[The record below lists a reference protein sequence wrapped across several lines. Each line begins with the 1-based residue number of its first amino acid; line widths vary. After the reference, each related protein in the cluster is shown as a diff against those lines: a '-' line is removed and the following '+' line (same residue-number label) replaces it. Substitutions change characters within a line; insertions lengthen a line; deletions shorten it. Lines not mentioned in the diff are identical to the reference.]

1 MGLMARL
8 DDIGKPAWIT
18 LMVLG
23 FIIHWPIGLAILA
36 YIIWSGRMNCWRHG
50 GPGRWQSEGTER
62 FYEKASSWCGRRA
75 GWRSRGVWTTSGNSA
90 FDEYRAETLRRLEDE
105 QKEFREF
112 LDRLR
117 QAKDKSEFDQFM
129 ADRSRRPQGPAPEA
143 PPA

>member
-1 MGLMARL
+1 MDLVARL
-8 DDIGKPAWIT
+8 DDIGKPAWIG

-23 FIIHWPIGLAILA
+23 FIFYWPVGLAILA
-36 YIIWSGRMNCWRHG
+36 YIIWSGRMSCWRHG
-50 GPGRWQSEGTER
+50 GPGRWHRESAER
-62 FYEKASSWCGRRA
+62 IYEKASGWCGRRA
-75 GWRSRGVWTTSGNSA
+75 GWQRRGPWATSGNSA

-105 QKEFREF
+105 QKEFRQF

>member
-1 MGLMARL
+1 MGLVARL

-36 YIIWSGRMNCWRHG
+36 YIIWSGRMSCWRHG
-50 GPGRWQSEGTER
+50 GPSRWQSENAER
-62 FYEKASSWCGRRA
+62 FYEKASGWCGGRA
-75 GWRSRGVWTTSGNSA
+75 GWHRRARSASSGNGA
-90 FDEYRAETLRRLEDE
+90 FDEYRAETLRRLEEE

>member
-1 MGLMARL
+1 MGLVARL

-36 YIIWSGRMNCWRHG
+36 YIIWSGRMSCWRHG

-62 FYEKASSWCGRRA
+62 FYEKASRWCGHRGGWHRRGPWA
-75 GWRSRGVWTTSGNSA
+75 SSGNSA

-129 ADRSRRPQGPAPEA
+129 ADRARRPQDPAPEA

>member
-1 MGLMARL
+1 MGLVARL

-36 YIIWSGRMNCWRHG
+36 YIIWSGRMSCWRHG
-50 GPGRWQSEGTER
+50 GPGRWQSEGAER
-62 FYEKASSWCGRRA
+62 FYEKASGWCGRRA
-75 GWRSRGVWTTSGNSA
+75 GWRRHAPWATSGNSA

-129 ADRSRRPQGPAPEA
+129 ADRSRRPQGPVPEA

>member
-1 MGLMARL
+1 MGLVARL

-50 GPGRWQSEGTER
+50 GPGRWQSENAER
-62 FYEKASSWCGRRA
+62 FYDKASSWCGRRA
-75 GWRSRGVWTTSGNSA
+75 GWQRRGPWASSGNSA
-90 FDEYRAETLRRLEDE
+90 FDDYRAETLRRLEEE

>member
-1 MGLMARL
+1 MDLVARL

-23 FIIHWPIGLAILA
+23 FILYWPVGLAILA
-36 YIIWSGRMNCWRHG
+36 YIIWSGRMSCWRHG
-50 GPGRWQSEGTER
+50 GPGRWQRESAER
-62 FYEKASSWCGRRA
+62 FYEKASGWCGRQA
-75 GWRSRGVWTTSGNSA
+75 GWQKRGPWASSGNSA
-90 FDEYRAETLRRLEDE
+90 FDEYRAETLRRLEEE

-129 ADRSRRPQGPAPEA
+129 AERTRRPQGPAPEA